1 MTRRLEDGL
10 TVEERMLVPIVAY
23 IRQLEQEASSLEW
36 DGKLEE
42 CDVVLEHLS
51 HVRYYQLETGSK
63 YYPLF

>member
-42 CDVVLEHLS
+42 CDVVLEHLN
-51 HVRYYQLETGSK
+51 HVRHYQLETGSK